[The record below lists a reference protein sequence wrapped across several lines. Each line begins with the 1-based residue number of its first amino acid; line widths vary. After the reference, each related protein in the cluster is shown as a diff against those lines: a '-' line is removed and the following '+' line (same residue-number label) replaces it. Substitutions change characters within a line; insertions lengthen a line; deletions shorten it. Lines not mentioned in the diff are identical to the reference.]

1 MKYKIFINC
10 DDDVRLCR
18 RIKRDVE
25 ERGRNIEGILLQ
37 YHKFVKD
44 AYRNFIAPTMRYADL
59 VIPGFRN
66 NKTSVT
72 FIVEHMK
79 TLTRQMEF
87 FKSALTT
94 RIYFYGEII
103 DILLQEANEES
114 EVLLDIQNE
123 MEYIFPLSEELTK
136 ELDLFMNQLIS

>member
-1 MKYKIFINC
+1 
-10 DDDVRLCR
+10 
-18 RIKRDVE
+18 
-25 ERGRNIEGILLQ
+25 
-37 YHKFVKD
+37 
-44 AYRNFIAPTMRYADL
+44 MRYADL

>member
-1 MKYKIFINC
+1 
-10 DDDVRLCR
+10 
-18 RIKRDVE
+18 
-25 ERGRNIEGILLQ
+25 
-37 YHKFVKD
+37 
-44 AYRNFIAPTMRYADL
+44 
-59 VIPGFRN
+59 
-66 NKTSVT
+66 
-72 FIVEHMK
+72 
-79 TLTRQMEF
+79 MEF

>member
-1 MKYKIFINC
+1 
-10 DDDVRLCR
+10 
-18 RIKRDVE
+18 
-25 ERGRNIEGILLQ
+25 
-37 YHKFVKD
+37 
-44 AYRNFIAPTMRYADL
+44 MRYADL

-72 FIVEHMK
+72 FIVEHLK

-114 EVLLDIQNE
+114 EIFLDIQDE